1 MLGTRHLGPLPSA
14 LLPPRPQQG
23 TVQPGQLCPLL
34 ATDRV
39 QAWFSHL
46 PVFTFPHAPHLIH
59 RRGAKPPVPDLLL
72 PPSWPQ
78 HLSPAPSFTVLC
90 KGKARRGPRLE
101 GCPESLGCTAAQVL
115 LSSVTYLGGLPG
127 VVRAI
132 WSQRMI
138 QHWSYRERTQRPR
151 GLVSAPA
158 PYGQD

>member
-1 MLGTRHLGPLPSA
+1 MAVGRGKAWDVRPNSVPAALCWASDTEALFPVPYCHPCPSKAPCSLVSCA
-14 LLPPRPQQG
+14 LYF
-23 TVQPGQLCPLL
+23 

-46 PVFTFPHAPHLIH
+46 PVFTFPHVPHLIH

-90 KGKARRGPRLE
+90 KGKARRGPRLS

-115 LSSVTYLGGLPG
+115 LSSITYLGGLPG
-127 VVRAI
+127 VVQEI
-132 WSQRMI
+132 WSRRML
-138 QHWSYRERTQRPR
+138 QH
-151 GLVSAPA
+151 
-158 PYGQD
+158 